1 MPTANYLTIYHFLF
15 PHFDSTENKRRWL
28 QSLLMIYLSC
38 SLCCN
43 IKMTVVTSNLKKKK
57 QEMGAQVWMYFGFFS
72 PNLVSRPDFKI
83 IELSNYQIYYQNLAR
98 KLQLMHVERKCM
110 NNVLHLHLSC
120 LPFSIPISHSLWETI
135 SKTVHWHVL
144 FVVKMG
150 HYLTFHFE
158 MDKDIFLL
166 SRQAPVQRLML

>member
-43 IKMTVVTSNLKKKK
+43 IKMTVVTSKKKK
-57 QEMGAQVWMYFGFFS
+57 KTGNGGTSLNVFWIFF

-98 KLQLMHVERKCM
+98 KLQLMHVYRKCM